1 MVSFFYTC
9 VMADRFRIERKFKR
23 DREETCGKEKHN
35 SQIAERRDKEADE
48 ITEDTHT
55 HTRLL
60 LVIGGITGRRCSMA
74 DRQIDF
80 SP

>member
-1 MVSFFYTC
+1 
-9 VMADRFRIERKFKR
+9 MADRFRIERKFKR

-55 HTRLL
+55 HTHVYCL
-60 LVIGGITGRRCSMA
+60 
-74 DRQIDF
+74 
-80 SP
+80 

>member
-1 MVSFFYTC
+1 MW
-9 VMADRFRIERKFKR
+9 ER
-23 DREETCGKEKHN
+23 KEKHN
-35 SQIAERRDKEADE
+35 SQIVEQRDKEADE
-48 ITEDTHT
+48 ITEDTHTHT

>member
-1 MVSFFYTC
+1 
-9 VMADRFRIERKFKR
+9 MADRFRIERKFKR

-55 HTRLL
+55 HTHTS
-60 LVIGGITGRRCSMA
+60 IAC
-74 DRQIDF
+74 DRWHNRPKVF
-80 SP
+80 NG

>member
-1 MVSFFYTC
+1 MVSFFNTC

-55 HTRLL
+55 HTS
-60 LVIGGITGRRCSMA
+60 IAC
-74 DRQIDF
+74 DRWHNRPKVF
-80 SP
+80 NG